1 MHMGEVI
8 RSNTCLILWK
18 DHVFLKLP
26 KYVCC
31 QNPTNQCQK
40 TLKKPKIIS
49 DLTVRFHQS
58 AYSWVP
64 IEPLS

>member
-18 DHVFLKLP
+18 DHVFSKTTQ
-26 KYVCC
+26 VCLLSK
-31 QNPTNQCQK
+31 PNQSMSENFK
-40 TLKKPKIIS
+40 ETKIIR